1 MSSSKVKHFTGYR
14 TRLGVMLVS
23 ALLLAGCSG
32 GSSANDPKG
41 SPADTLV
48 IASPAPPQVLVISGG
63 WDVPLQNAVMDTVL
77 GRDSDGKLIPRL
89 AESWSEPTP
98 NTLVFKLRQ
107 GVVFS
112 DGTPM
117 TAEDVAFSLQRH
129 TDPQVA
135 SQVASVVA
143 TVVSVKAT
151 APDEVTVVLSKGA
164 QTFLANVPVIWQ
176 VLPKKLAE
184 AHPQDLGTPE
194 VPPIGTGPYKIT
206 NFSLVDGVSLER
218 NDKYWGTKAPIAK
231 VKTTAITSPDA
242 LRLAATSGDVD
253 ITYVGATDFQNW
265 ESVTNFDLQKIHG
278 NGIESLWMNVND
290 PHLSDLHVRRA
301 IAHAVDREAVLG
313 LSTAGHGQRAD
324 TIVPLPQLK
333 NLFGEDGYQQVVDGI
348 PHYDYDLEAAK
359 AELAKSKFPNGFEMT
374 LNHDAADPQINSL
387 QAIKADLAK
396 IGITITLNPLPS
408 DKFWAG
414 TMRHEDLTLGL
425 SSLGYVTADVGE
437 VLPDQLGSVAAQ
449 PQGFNFSQFASPEM
463 DAKIDDVLGTT
474 GEARK
479 AATASVL
486 ETAADQVPY
495 IPIAYP
501 DYAWALSKKFTG
513 TLTVWTLDPFTT
525 LRPAGS

>member
-14 TRLGVMLVS
+14 TRLGVVLVS

-32 GSSANDPKG
+32 GSSASDPNG

-48 IASPAPPQVLVISGG
+48 VATSAAPQVLVISGG
-63 WDVPLQNAVMDTVL
+63 WDVSLQNAVMDTVL

-129 TDPQVA
+129 TDPKVA
-135 SQVASVVA
+135 SQVASIVA
-143 TVVSVKAT
+143 TVQSVKAT
-151 APDEVTVVLSKGA
+151 GPDEVTVVLSKGA
-164 QTFLANVPVIWQ
+164 QTFLANVPVVWQ

-206 NFSLVDGVSLER
+206 HFSLVDGVTLER

-231 VKTTAITSPDA
+231 VKTTTITSPDA

-253 ITYVGATDFQNW
+253 YAPVLATDFQNW
-265 ESVTNFDLQKIHG
+265 ESVTNFNLQKIHSI
-278 NGIESLWMNVND
+278 GIESLWMNVTD

-301 IAHAVDREAVLG
+301 IAHAVDREAALR
-313 LSTAGHGQRAD
+313 LSTDGHGQLAD
-324 TIVPLPQLK
+324 TIVPLPQLT
-333 NLFGEDGYQQVVDGI
+333 NLYGDGYQQVVDGL
-348 PHYDYDLEAAK
+348 PHYDYNLEAAK
-359 AELAKSKFPNGFEMT
+359 AELAKSKFPNGFDIT
-374 LNHDAADPQINSL
+374 VNHDAADPLINAL

-396 IGITITLNPLPS
+396 IGINITLNPLPA

-414 TMRHEDLTLGL
+414 RMRHEDLTLGL

-449 PQGFNFSQFASPEM
+449 PQGFNFSQFANPAM

-479 AATASVL
+479 AATTSVM

-501 DYAWALSKKFTG
+501 DYAYAVSKKFIG
-513 TLTVWTLDPFTT
+513 TQNVWTLDPFTT